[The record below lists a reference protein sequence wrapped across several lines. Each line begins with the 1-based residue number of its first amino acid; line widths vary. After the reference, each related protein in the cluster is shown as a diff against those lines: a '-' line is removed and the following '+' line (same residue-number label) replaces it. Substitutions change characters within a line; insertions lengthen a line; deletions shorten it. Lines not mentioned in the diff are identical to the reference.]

1 MRRVQDPYIAYID
14 HSLGHHRD
22 PILTPFDP
30 KMGPFEDPK
39 RGQFSPF
46 GGPEV
51 PKRFKTALPGLM
63 QRTS

>member
-1 MRRVQDPYIAYID
+1 M
-14 HSLGHHRD
+14 GHHMD

-51 PKRFKTALPGLM
+51 PKRFKPGWPGLM